1 MEKSFLITPGFLWTK
16 PLILTNRRLLK
27 EVNHFCIEKRNKIIR
42 LLFQLCILITS
53 LSSETKR
60 WFIAILTRV
69 IVTITAATTFE
80 SATDT
85 NTCLALWL
93 VRYVNTHSFCIETL
107 RQIYKISLLLSYLCL
122 YVRRKWKL

>member
-27 EVNHFCIEKRNKIIR
+27 EVNHCCVENRNKIIR
-42 LLFQLCILITS
+42 FLFQLCILITS

-69 IVTITAATTFE
+69 IVTITAAATSE
-80 SATDT
+80 SATGT
-85 NTCLALWL
+85 NTCLAFWL
-93 VRYVNTHSFCIETL
+93 VRYVNTHNFCMEIL
-107 RQIYKISLLLSYLCL
+107 RQIYKISLLLSYICL

>member
-27 EVNHFCIEKRNKIIR
+27 EVNHCCVENRNKIIR
-42 LLFQLCILITS
+42 FLFQLCILITS

-69 IVTITAATTFE
+69 IVTITAAATSE
-80 SATDT
+80 SATGP
-85 NTCLALWL
+85 NTCLAFWL
-93 VRYVNTHSFCIETL
+93 VRYVNTHNFCMEIL
-107 RQIYKISLLLSYLCL
+107 RQIYKISLLLSYICL